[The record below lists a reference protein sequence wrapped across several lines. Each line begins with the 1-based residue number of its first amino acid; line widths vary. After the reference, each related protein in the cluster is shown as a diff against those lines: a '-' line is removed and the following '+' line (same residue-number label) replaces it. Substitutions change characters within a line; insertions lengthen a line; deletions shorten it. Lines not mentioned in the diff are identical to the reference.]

1 MGEAYCLGDRK
12 RGGREGGKEGGR
24 EGGNKW
30 GVMCVN
36 EGIGARE
43 GNYHSILCKTN
54 FGHS

>member
-1 MGEAYCLGDRK
+1 MGEACCLVDRK